1 MSRGSLIVFAGGVV
15 AGAAIA
21 FAVVP
26 QIAIAQGSTGT
37 AGLYQIQATTSL
49 PQPGTST
56 IWRLNTA
63 TGALDFC
70 TYNNVTVAGPNHVS
84 CEGNTSPGQ
93 THGG

>member
-15 AGAAIA
+15 AGAALA

-26 QIAIAQGSTGT
+26 QVATAQGAAGT
-37 AGLYQIQATTSL
+37 TGLYQIQATTSL

-70 TYNNVTVAGPNHVS
+70 TYSNVTVAGPDHVT
-84 CEGNTSPGQ
+84 CQGNPTQ
-93 THGG
+93 K